1 MHQPSEQE
9 IKDVKRHVQHH
20 LMIAGALVIGS
31 LTTIWTSQ
39 THFSSFARNV
49 EATLGVA
56 AIQAFLVAAYFM
68 ELLSQKKVIYSFLV
82 FTALFFIVMMGIT
95 FWARLPENVIHY
107 TK

>member
-31 LTTIWTSQ
+31 ITTIWTSQ
-39 THFSSFARNV
+39 THFSSFAVNV
-49 EATLGVA
+49 AATLGVA
-56 AIQAFLVAAYFM
+56 AVQGFLVAAYFM
-68 ELLSQKKVIYSFLV
+68 ELLSQKKIIYSFLV

-107 TK
+107 TR